1 MSWISYRQYI
11 WWEHKNV
18 LCIVMTLVVFDY
30 SQALKVLRTAEFA
43 PYVVFI
49 AAPTITPGMNEVRS
63 GSRTWSSQYAMACV
77 TLTGRITPPNFSCF
91 FQSAKSLFVFWLFV
105 CLFACTFLH
114 VFHFFYLSLHHA
126 QLPRWCRKLPV
137 SITGSQLDPRAHY
150 ALAK

>member
-1 MSWISYRQYI
+1 
-11 WWEHKNV
+11 
-18 LCIVMTLVVFDY
+18 MTLVVFDY

-63 GSRTWSSQYAMACV
+63 GSKTWSSEYAMACV

-91 FQSAKSLFVFWLFV
+91 FHSAKSLFSWSVFFFII
-105 CLFACTFLH
+105 CLFACAFLH

-137 SITGSQLDPRAHY
+137 SITGSQLDPRA
-150 ALAK
+150 LAK